1 MKITRLWAAGAGI
14 MAILLVACAEKPE
27 PRTVYVKV
35 DTPVLVPCRV
45 TMPDKPVFAVDV
57 LKLGQPID
65 VQMRALRADRLQRR
79 AYELK
84 LEAAIEACR

>member
-14 MAILLVACAEKPE
+14 MVILLVACAEKPE

-35 DTPVLVPCRV
+35 DTPVLIPCRV
-45 TMPDKPVFAVDV
+45 AMPDKPVFAVDV